1 MKLEQQLLER
11 YGVLMDM
18 DDVAGLMKIKRQ
30 SVYQQIYRGEM
41 NLPHIKEGKKYLFP
55 SSSVAQYLVG
65 LMSTPN

>member
-18 DDVAGLMKIKRQ
+18 DDVAGLLKIKRQ
-30 SVYQQIYRGEM
+30 SVYQQIYRGQM
-41 NLPHIKEGKKYLFP
+41 NLPHIKEGKRYLFP
-55 SSSVAQYLVG
+55 SCGVAQYLEG

>member
-1 MKLEQQLLER
+1 
-11 YGVLMDM
+11 MDM

>member
-11 YGVLMDM
+11 YGVLMDL

-30 SVYQQIYRGEM
+30 SLYQQIYRGEM

-55 SSSVAQYLVG
+55 SSSVAQYLEG